1 MDDGPFPE
9 PGTVSVAWTDSSK
22 GVLWTSG
29 NRNRGFPET
38 RNRIYWLAYTPM
50 GNMEPVSTGGWP
62 WPYLLAATLKSNLLI
77 NPQFPAGGCLP
88 LFDGKA
94 KVHASGVAGLRPP
107 FLTFA
112 T

>member
-1 MDDGPFPE
+1 
-9 PGTVSVAWTDSSK
+9 
-22 GVLWTSG
+22 
-29 NRNRGFPET
+29 
-38 RNRIYWLAYTPM
+38 M